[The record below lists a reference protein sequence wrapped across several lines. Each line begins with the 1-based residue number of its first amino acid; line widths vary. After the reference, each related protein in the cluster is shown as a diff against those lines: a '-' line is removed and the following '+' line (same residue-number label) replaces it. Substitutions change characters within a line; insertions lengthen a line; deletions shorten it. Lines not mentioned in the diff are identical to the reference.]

1 MRIFVAGA
9 AGAIGKRLV
18 PLLASANHTVVA
30 TTRTPAKFDLL
41 RSLGAEP
48 TVLDALDRDAVRK
61 AVSAARPDV
70 VVHEMTAIGSISGL
84 KNFDRMFAATNHL
97 RTEGTK
103 YLLDAAVAAGVR
115 KFVAQSYTGWPN
127 ERRGSRIKT
136 EADPL
141 DSDPPKA
148 ISRTLDAIR
157 VLERSVTST
166 QKIFGIVLRYGGF
179 YGPGN
184 SLGARGEFVELVR
197 RRKFPVVGSGAGVWS
212 FLHIDDAARAT
223 VLAIERAPAGIFNV
237 VDDEP
242 AEVSV
247 WLPYLAECLGAKP
260 PRHIPAWLARFA
272 IGDVG
277 VMMMTTCRGSS
288 NAKAKQTFGWQPR
301 FASWREGFRE
311 ALGEFSSR

>member
-48 TVLDALDRDAVRK
+48 IVLDALDRDAVRK

-84 KNFDRMFAATNHL
+84 KNFDRMFAATNRL

-103 YLLDAAVAAGVR
+103 YLLDAAVAARVR

>member
-1 MRIFVAGA
+1 MRIFIAGA

-18 PLLASANHTVVA
+18 PLLASANHTVIG

-48 TVLDALDRDAVRK
+48 VALDGLDRDAVRK

-70 VVHEMTAIGSISGL
+70 IIHEMTAIASTSNV
-84 KNFDRMFAATNHL
+84 KNFDRMFASTNRL

-103 YLLDAAVAAGVR
+103 YLLDAALGAGVR
-115 KFVAQSYTGWPN
+115 KFLAQSYAGWPN

-136 EADPL
+136 ETDPL

-148 ISRTLDAIR
+148 ISKTLDAIR

-166 QKIFGIVLRYGGF
+166 SNIQGIVLRYGGF

-184 SLGARGEFVELVR
+184 SLGARGEFVELIR
-197 RRKFPVVGSGAGVWS
+197 QRKFPLVGSGAGVWS

-223 VLAIERAPAGIFNV
+223 AFAIHRAPAGIYNI

-260 PRHIPAWLARFA
+260 PRHVPAWIARFA

-277 VMMMTTCRGSS
+277 IMMMTTCRGSS
-288 NAKAKQTFGWQPR
+288 NAKAKLAFGWQPR
-301 FASWREGFRE
+301 FSSWRQGFRE
-311 ALGEFSSR
+311 GLGDPASR